1 MKVRLTLL
9 RQGAASSDIE
19 VTAENTATIGEIAA
33 MIVRADPLGSFATAD
48 PTAVTLEAY
57 SSVVSGSGDL
67 LAPESTFAHVG
78 LAHGATVRV
87 VPATYQQRPVIGRM
101 EVGTG
106 PGARSI
112 ALTRGTIVLGRDDSC
127 DVVIDDPL
135 VSKRHARL
143 EIGDRVE
150 MIDLNSANGI
160 LIDGASVVRLV
171 AAEGELAVVIGDTPI
186 TVKVEP
192 DAAAPSPAVA
202 SIRQVEFVRSPRV
215 EERYLGEELDGT
227 DLPVPARKQ
236 PFPMLALVAPVL
248 MGGAMFAF
256 TQSPMSLMFVA
267 LSPLLMI
274 GTWVTTRNQNKQE
287 LEEDKKR
294 FEEQLERLDARLQSE
309 REREIDVRRRE
320 VPLLRDVSD
329 AALAAGPTIWTRRA
343 EHWSFLHVR
352 LGIGDTTSR
361 SSVKD
366 SNGRDRAI
374 PEYVEKLDAVIDA
387 TRIVPQVPILEDL
400 KDVGAL
406 GIAGL
411 GGRSTG
417 YARALLAQI
426 TGLHAPADVGVVGL
440 WGPRWGA
447 QLADAKWLPHAWSA
461 QAVLG
466 VQPIG
471 DGPTS
476 ASQIVARLEELIDT
490 RSSRGGE
497 AVELGALQ
505 AEKAATNSGSKVGE
519 DSSRNR
525 NDAVPKPAIVVL
537 IAPDA
542 PIDRGRLIQLSE
554 RAAMRGIFPVWL
566 TEDAAALPASCR
578 TFVELGQTDSA
589 HFVRLGE
596 TVENLSVDELTRE
609 QFAVFARALARL
621 TDAGEVALDRSD
633 VPRTISML
641 HLLGRDMATQPESV
655 VDRWTQNDSL
665 HSRRKSGSARRYQP
679 KLRALV
685 GAGAEG
691 ALQLDLRQQGPHA
704 LVGGTTGS
712 GKSEFLQAWVLGMAT
727 EYSPERLTFLFVD
740 YKGGSAFADCTSLPH
755 CVGIVT
761 DLNEHLVRRV
771 LVSLRAEL
779 HYREHLFNRKKAK
792 DILELERAGDPQAP
806 PALVLVIDEFA
817 ALAKEVPEFV
827 DGVIDIA
834 QRGRSL
840 GIHLIMATQ
849 RPAGVIKDN
858 LRANTNLRVAL
869 RMADETD
876 SNDVIGT
883 KDASLFDPGTPGR
896 GIAKTGPGRMTLF
909 QSAYAGGWSLGE
921 SDGVDVAI
929 AAFGTTDQGPWE
941 LPIDENAVVVDED
954 LGPNDQQ
961 RLVSTMVLAAQ
972 AAQVEKPRRPWLD
985 ELAPTFDQLKLPQR
999 TDAALLLGVVDQ
1011 PERQEQVPFHFLPDT
1026 EGHMVIYGTSGA
1038 GKSAALRTLAVS
1050 AGITPR
1056 GGPVH
1061 VYGLD
1066 FGSGALRMLEP
1077 LPHVGSVI
1085 SGDDAERV
1093 ARLFATLRSEL
1104 DRRGD
1109 AYSAVGAATLTEYRA
1124 LSGKSDEPRIVV
1136 LIDGFAAFRND
1147 YEAVIGRSD
1156 TYNALQEVL
1165 SDGRAVGIHV
1175 VLSADRFQSIP
1186 SALNAM
1192 IQRRVVLRMSD
1203 TDAYNILNVPK
1214 DVLNPESVPGRAIVG
1229 ENEAQIAI
1237 IGGTRSMKEQ
1247 SLAIERMA
1255 ASMSRRGVPDAPP
1268 VRALPLSYRIDE
1280 VPALL
1285 GDQLVVGLSDADLG
1299 PFGIEPTGT
1308 FVIAGPPASGK
1319 SNALAAITQ
1328 QVLRARPGTPTLYL
1342 GSSRSPA
1349 KNAVAWTATAADG
1362 ISGTAAVADIVEKA
1376 EAGLQPVVA
1385 VEGVAEFASS
1395 LLEMPLS
1402 DLVKRAGRGELLLLF
1417 TGDTSEWTSNFG
1429 LLGEIK
1435 QSRRGV
1441 VLQPETIDGE
1451 LVLKAPLPRI
1461 GRGEFPVGRAVL
1473 AQRGKVVRVQ
1483 FPLVIPETV

>member
-9 RQGAASSDIE
+9 RQNAAPGDIE
-19 VTAENTATIGEIAA
+19 VTAEGTATIGEIAE

-48 PTAVTLEAY
+48 PRAVTLEAY
-57 SSVVSGSGDL
+57 SSIVSGPGDL

-87 VPATYQQRPVIGRM
+87 VPASYEQRPVIGRM
-101 EVGTG
+101 QVGAG
-106 PGARSI
+106 DHARSI
-112 ALTRGTIVLGRDDSC
+112 PLTRGTIVIGRDESC

-171 AAEGELAVVIGDTPI
+171 AAEGTLSVVLGDTP
-186 TVKVEP
+186 VQVRVEQTAEP
-192 DAAAPSPAVA
+192 VAQVA

-227 DLPVPARKQ
+227 DLPIPPKRS
-236 PFPMLALVAPVL
+236 PFPLLALVAPL
-248 MGGAMFAF
+248 IMGAGMFAM
-256 TQSPMSLMFVA
+256 TRNPLSLMFVA

-274 GTWVTTRNQNKQE
+274 GTFVTARIQGKRE
-287 LEEDKKR
+287 LEDDKAR
-294 FEEQLERLDARLQSE
+294 FEEQLARLSARIETEHE
-309 REREIDVRRRE
+309 RELDVRRRE
-320 VPLLRDVSD
+320 VPALREISD
-329 AALAAGPTIWTRRA
+329 AALDAGPTVWTRRG

-352 LGIGDTTSR
+352 LGVGDTSSR
-361 SSVKD
+361 SQVKE

-374 PEYVEKLDAVIDA
+374 PEYVERLDEVVAA
-387 TRIVPQVPILEDL
+387 TTTVEQVPILEDL
-400 KDVGAL
+400 VDVGAL
-406 GIAGL
+406 GVAGG
-411 GGRSTG
+411 GGRGAG
-417 YARALLAQI
+417 YTRALLAQI
-426 TGLHAPADVGVVGL
+426 TGLHAPSDVGVVGL
-440 WGPRWGA
+440 WGSRWGA
-447 QLADAKWLPHAWSA
+447 ELADTKWLPHTWAA
-461 QAVLG
+461 GELLG
-466 VQPIG
+466 VAPIG
-471 DGPTS
+471 DGPAT
-476 ASQIVARLEELIDT
+476 AGQIVARLEELI
-490 RSSRGGE
+490 SSRSRGDE
-497 AVELGALQ
+497 AAELGALNVD
-505 AEKAATNSGSKVGE
+505 AAATRSGAKVGDE
-519 DSSRNR
+519 RRQES
-525 NDAVPKPAIVVL
+525 APKPAVVVL

-542 PIDRGRLIQLSE
+542 PVDRGRLIQLSE
-554 RAAMRGIFPVWL
+554 RAATHGVYPVWL
-566 TEDAAALPASCR
+566 TEAPAALPASCR
-578 TFVELGQTDSA
+578 TFVELGPVAGEGADRA

-596 TVENLSVDELTRE
+596 TIDALQVDELTRE
-609 QFAVFARALARL
+609 QYAVFARALARL

-641 HLLGRDMATQPESV
+641 HLLGRDMATQPEAV
-655 VDRWTQNDSL
+655 VDRWTQNDTL
-665 HSRRKSGSARRYQP
+665 SARRTAGSSKRYQP

-685 GAGAEG
+685 GQAAEG
-691 ALQLDLRQQGPHA
+691 AMHLDLRQQGPHA

-761 DLNEHLVRRV
+761 DLNPHLVRRV

-876 SNDVIGT
+876 STDVIGS
-883 KDASLFDPGTPGR
+883 KDAALFDPGLPGR
-896 GIAKTGPGRMTLF
+896 GIAKTGPGRMSLF
-909 QSAYAGGWSLGE
+909 QSAYAGGWSLAQG
-921 SDGVDVAI
+921 DGVDVMVEN
-929 AAFGTTDQGPWE
+929 FGSADLGEWE
-941 LPIDENAVVVDED
+941 LPVDESAAQEVDD

-972 AAQVEKPRRPWLD
+972 AAQVHPPRRPWLD
-985 ELAPTFDQLKLPQR
+985 ELAPTFDQTKLPQR
-999 TDAALLLGVVDQ
+999 TDAALLLGVIDE
-1011 PERQEQVPFHFLPDT
+1011 PDRQDQVPFHFSPDT
-1026 EGHMVIYGTSGA
+1026 EGHMVVYGTSGA

-1093 ARLFATLRSEL
+1093 ARLFATLRAEL

-1109 AYSAVGAATLTEYRA
+1109 AYSAVGASTLTEYRA
-1124 LSGKSDEPRIVV
+1124 LSGNRDEPRILV
-1136 LIDGFAAFRND
+1136 LLDGFGAFRND
-1147 YEAVIGRSD
+1147 YEAVIGRAD

-1175 VLSADRFQSIP
+1175 VLSADRFQTIP

-1192 IQRRVVLRMSD
+1192 LQRRVVLRMAD
-1203 TDAYNILNVPK
+1203 VDAYNILNVPR
-1214 DVLNPESVPGRAIVG
+1214 DILSPDSVPGRAIIG

-1255 ASMSRRGVPDAPP
+1255 ASMSRRGMSEAPP
-1268 VRALPLSYRIDE
+1268 VRALPLTYAIDQL
-1280 VPALL
+1280 PPMQ
-1285 GDQLVVGLSDADLG
+1285 DDRLVVGLSDADLG
-1299 PFGIEPTGT
+1299 PFGIEPVGS
-1308 FVIAGPPASGK
+1308 FIIAGPPASGK
-1319 SNALAAITQ
+1319 SNALAAVVQ
-1328 QVLRARPGTPTLYL
+1328 QALRAAPATPTLYL
-1342 GSSRSPA
+1342 GSPRSPA
-1349 KNAVAWTATAADG
+1349 FAAVPWGDTAADGMTATAAM
-1362 ISGTAAVADIVEKA
+1362 ARVVEA
-1376 EAGLQPVVA
+1376 IEAGSRPVVA

-1395 LLEMPLS
+1395 LAEMPLG
-1402 DLVKRAGRGELLLLF
+1402 DLVKRAARGELLLVF

-1435 QSRRGV
+1435 QARRGV

-1451 LVLKAPLPRI
+1451 MVLKAPLPRV
-1461 GRGEFPVGRAVL
+1461 GRGEFPVGRGVL
-1473 AQRGKVVRVQ
+1473 AQRGKIVRVQ
-1483 FPLVIPETV
+1483 FPLVIPENL

>member
-19 VTAENTATIGEIAA
+19 VTAESTATIGEIAS
-33 MIVRADPLGSFATAD
+33 MIVRADPLGSFAHAD

-57 SSVVSGSGDL
+57 SSVVSGAGDL

-87 VPATYQQRPVIGRM
+87 VPASYEQRPVVGRM
-101 EVGTG
+101 EVGSG

-112 ALTRGTIVLGRDDSC
+112 ALTRGTIVLGRDESC

-135 VSKRHARL
+135 VSKKHARL

-150 MIDLNSANGI
+150 LIDLNSANGI
-160 LIDGASVVRLV
+160 LVDGASVVRLV
-171 AAEGELAVVIGDTPI
+171 AAEGELSVVLGDTAVR
-186 TVKVEP
+186 VKVE
-192 DAAAPSPAVA
+192 AGATKPSPAEA

-227 DLPVPARKQ
+227 DLPVPPRKQ
-236 PFPMLALVAPVL
+236 PFPLLTLVAPLL
-248 MGGAMFAF
+248 MGGAMYAF
-256 TQSPMSLMFVA
+256 TQNLLSIMFVA

-274 GTWVTTRNQNKQE
+274 GTWLTTKNQQKRE
-287 LEEDKKR
+287 LEDDKKR

-309 REREIDVRRRE
+309 RDREIDVRRRE
-320 VPLLRDVSD
+320 VPLLREISD
-329 AALAAGPTIWTRRA
+329 AALTAGPLVWTRRT

-352 LGIGDTTSR
+352 LGIGDTASR

-374 PEYVEKLDAVIDA
+374 PEYVDRLDAVVDA
-387 TRIVPQVPILEDL
+387 TRVVPQVPILEDL
-400 KDVGAL
+400 TDVGAL

-417 YARALLAQI
+417 YARALLAQV
-426 TGLHAPADVGVVGL
+426 TGLHAPADLGVVGL

-476 ASQIVARLEELIDT
+476 AGQIVARLEELIAQRST
-490 RSSRGGE
+490 RSGD
-497 AVELGALQ
+497 AVELGALE

-519 DSSRNR
+519 DSRSRH
-525 NDAVPKPAIVVL
+525 DAVPKPAIVVL

-542 PIDRGRLIQLSE
+542 PVDRGRLIQLSE
-554 RAAMRGIFPVWL
+554 RAATRGIFPVWL

-578 TFVELGQTDSA
+578 TFVELGATDSA

-596 TVENLSVDELTRE
+596 VVDDLSVDELTRE

-655 VDRWTQNDSL
+655 IDRWTQNDSL
-665 HSRRKSGSARRYQP
+665 HARRKSGSARRYQP

-740 YKGGSAFADCTSLPH
+740 YKGGSAFADCVSLPH

-883 KDASLFDPGTPGR
+883 KDAALFDPGTPGR

-909 QSAYAGGWSLGE
+909 QSAYSGGWSLGE
-921 SDGVDVAI
+921 DEGTEVAI
-929 AAFGTTDQGPWE
+929 AAFGSTDQGPWE
-941 LPIDENAVVVDED
+941 LPIDESAVVVDED

-972 AAQVEKPRRPWLD
+972 AAEVAPPRRPWLD

-999 TDAALLLGVVDQ
+999 TDAALLLGVIDE

-1026 EGHMVIYGTSGA
+1026 EGHMVIYGTSGS

-1056 GGPVH
+1056 GGPVQ

-1093 ARLFATLRSEL
+1093 ARLFATLRQEL

-1109 AYSAVGAATLTEYRA
+1109 AYSAVGAATLTEYRQ
-1124 LSGKSDEPRIVV
+1124 LSGKTDEPRILV

-1147 YEAVIGRSD
+1147 YEAVIGRTD

-1165 SDGRAVGIHV
+1165 SDGRSVGIHV

-1192 IQRRVVLRMSD
+1192 LQRRVVLRMAD
-1203 TDAYNILNVPK
+1203 ADAYNILNVPK
-1214 DVLNPESVPGRAIVG
+1214 DVLTPESVPGRAIVG

-1268 VRALPLSYRIDE
+1268 VRALPLSYGVE
-1280 VPALL
+1280 ELPATV
-1285 GDQLVVGLSDADLG
+1285 GDQLVVGLADSDLG

-1328 QVLRARPGTPTLYL
+1328 QVLRARPGTPTLFL
-1342 GSSRSPA
+1342 GSTRSPA
-1349 KNAVAWTATAADG
+1349 RNAVSWSATAADG
-1362 ISGTAAVADIVEKA
+1362 ISGTAAVAEIVEKA
-1376 EAGLQPVVA
+1376 EQGLKPVVA

-1402 DLVKRAGRGELLLLF
+1402 DLVKRATRGELLLLF

-1435 QSRRGV
+1435 QARRGV

-1473 AQRGKVVRVQ
+1473 AQRGKIVRVQ

>member
-19 VTAENTATIGEIAA
+19 VTAESTATIGDIAA
-33 MIVRADPLGSFATAD
+33 MIVRADPLGAFAHAD
-48 PTAVTLEAY
+48 PSAVTLEAY
-57 SSVVSGSGDL
+57 SSVVSGAGDL

-87 VPATYQQRPVIGRM
+87 VPASYEQRPVVGRL
-101 EVGTG
+101 EVGAG
-106 PGARSI
+106 QGARSI
-112 ALTRGTIVLGRDDSC
+112 ALTRGTIVLGRDESC

-135 VSKRHARL
+135 VSKKHARL

-150 MIDLNSANGI
+150 LIDLNSANGI
-160 LIDGASVVRLV
+160 LVDGASVVRLV
-171 AAEGELAVVIGDTPI
+171 AAEGELAVVLGDTP
-186 TVKVEP
+186 VRVQVETGVAGP
-192 DAAAPSPAVA
+192 TTAEA

-236 PFPMLALVAPVL
+236 PFPLLTLVAPLL
-248 MGGAMFAF
+248 MGGAMYFF
-256 TQSPMSLMFVA
+256 TQSILSIMFVA

-274 GTWVTTRNQNKQE
+274 GTWLTTKNQQKRE

-294 FEEQLERLDARLQSE
+294 FEEQLERLEARLQSE

-320 VPLLRDVSD
+320 VPLLREVSD
-329 AALAAGPTIWTRRA
+329 AALAAGPLIWTRRT

-352 LGIGDTTSR
+352 LGIGDTGSR

-374 PEYVEKLDAVIDA
+374 PEYVEKLDAVVDA

-400 KDVGAL
+400 TDVGAL

-417 YARALLAQI
+417 YARALLAQL
-426 TGLHAPADVGVVGL
+426 TGLHAPADLGVVGL

-476 ASQIVARLEELIDT
+476 AGQIVARLEELIAT
-490 RSSRGGE
+490 RSTRSGD
-497 AVELGALQ
+497 AVELGALE

-519 DSSRNR
+519 DSRNR
-525 NDAVPKPAIVVL
+525 HDAVPKPAIVVL

-542 PIDRGRLIQLSE
+542 PVDRGRLIQLSE
-554 RAAMRGIFPVWL
+554 RAASRGIFPVWL
-566 TEDAAALPASCR
+566 TEDTASLPASCR
-578 TFVELGQTDSA
+578 TFVQLAATDSA

-596 TVENLSVDELTRE
+596 VIDDLAVDELTRE

-665 HSRRKSGSARRYQP
+665 HSRRKVGSARRYQP

-740 YKGGSAFADCTSLPH
+740 YKGGSAFADCVSLPH

-883 KDASLFDPGTPGR
+883 KDAALFDPGTPGR

-909 QSAYAGGWSLGE
+909 QSAYSGGWSLGE
-921 SDGVDVAI
+921 SDSTDVAI
-929 AAFGTTDQGPWE
+929 AAFGSTDQGSWE
-941 LPIDENAVVVDED
+941 LPIDESAVVVDED

-972 AAQVEKPRRPWLD
+972 AAQVAQPRRPWLD

-999 TDAALLLGVVDQ
+999 TDAALLLGVIDE

-1026 EGHMVIYGTSGA
+1026 EGHMVIYGTSGS

-1056 GGPVH
+1056 GGPVQ

-1093 ARLFATLRSEL
+1093 ARLFATLRQEL

-1109 AYSAVGAATLTEYRA
+1109 AYSAVGAATLTEYRQ
-1124 LSGKSDEPRIVV
+1124 LSGKTDEPRILV

-1147 YEAVIGRSD
+1147 YEAVIGRTD

-1192 IQRRVVLRMSD
+1192 LQRRVVLRMAD

-1214 DVLNPESVPGRAIVG
+1214 DVLTPESVPGRAIVG

-1268 VRALPLSYRIDE
+1268 VRALPLRYGVEEI
-1280 VPALL
+1280 PATV
-1285 GDQLVVGLSDADLG
+1285 GDQLVVGLADSDLG

-1319 SNALAAITQ
+1319 SNALAAIAQ
-1328 QVLRARPGTPTLYL
+1328 QVLRARPGTPTLFL
-1342 GSSRSPA
+1342 GSTRSPA
-1349 KNAVAWTATAADG
+1349 RAAVTWTSTAADG
-1362 ISGTAAVADIVEKA
+1362 ISGTAAVAEIVEKA
-1376 EAGLQPVVA
+1376 EQGLKPVVA

-1402 DLVKRAGRGELLLLF
+1402 DLVKRATRGELLLLF

-1435 QSRRGV
+1435 QARRGV

-1473 AQRGKVVRVQ
+1473 AQRGKIVRVQ

>member
-33 MIVRADPLGSFATAD
+33 MIVRADPLGSFAHAD
-48 PTAVTLEAY
+48 PSAVTLEAY
-57 SSVVSGSGDL
+57 SSVVSGPGDL

-87 VPATYQQRPVIGRM
+87 VPASYEQRPVVGRM
-101 EVGTG
+101 EVGAG

-112 ALTRGTIVLGRDDSC
+112 ALTRGTIVLGRDESC

-135 VSKRHARL
+135 VSKKHARL

-150 MIDLNSANGI
+150 LIDLNSANGI
-160 LIDGASVVRLV
+160 IIDGASVVRLV
-171 AAEGELAVVIGDTPI
+171 AADGELAVVLGDTPVR
-186 TVKVEP
+186 VKVETG
-192 DAAAPSPAVA
+192 ATAPTTAEA

-236 PFPMLALVAPVL
+236 PFPLLTLVAPLL
-248 MGGAMFAF
+248 MGGVMYAV
-256 TQSPMSLMFVA
+256 TQSLLSIMFVA

-274 GTWVTTRNQNKQE
+274 GTWLTTKNQQKRE

-320 VPLLRDVSD
+320 VPLLREVSD
-329 AALAAGPTIWTRRA
+329 AALAAGPLVWTRRT

-352 LGIGDTTSR
+352 LGIGDTASR

-374 PEYVEKLDAVIDA
+374 PEYVEKLDAVVDA

-400 KDVGAL
+400 TDVGAL

-417 YARALLAQI
+417 YARALLAQL

-447 QLADAKWLPHAWSA
+447 QLADTKWLPHAWSA

-476 ASQIVARLEELIDT
+476 AGQIVARLEELIAT
-490 RSSRGGE
+490 RSTRNGD
-497 AVELGALQ
+497 AVELGALES
-505 AEKAATNSGSKVGE
+505 EKAATNSGSKVGE
-519 DSSRNR
+519 DSRSRH
-525 NDAVPKPAIVVL
+525 DSVPKPAIVVL

-542 PIDRGRLIQLSE
+542 PVDRGRLIQLSE

-578 TFVELGQTDSA
+578 TFVELGATDSA

-596 TVENLSVDELTRE
+596 VVENLAVDELTRE

-740 YKGGSAFADCTSLPH
+740 YKGGSAFADCVSLPH

-883 KDASLFDPGTPGR
+883 KDAALFDPGTPGR

-909 QSAYAGGWSLGE
+909 QSAYSGGWSLGE

-929 AAFGTTDQGPWE
+929 TAFGTTDQGPWE

-1056 GGPVH
+1056 GGPVQ

-1147 YEAVIGRSD
+1147 YEAVIGRTD

-1192 IQRRVVLRMSD
+1192 LQRRVVLRMAD

-1214 DVLNPESVPGRAIVG
+1214 DVLTPESVPGRAIVG

-1268 VRALPLSYRIDE
+1268 VRALPLSYRLDE
-1280 VPALL
+1280 VPATI

-1328 QVLRARPGTPTLYL
+1328 QVLRARPGTPTLFL
-1342 GSSRSPA
+1342 GSTRSPA
-1349 KNAVAWTATAADG
+1349 RHAVSWTATATDG
-1362 ISGTAAVADIVEKA
+1362 ISGTAAVAAIVEKA
-1376 EAGLQPVVA
+1376 EQGLKPVVA

-1402 DLVKRAGRGELLLLF
+1402 DLVKRATRGELLLVF

-1435 QSRRGV
+1435 QARRGV

-1451 LVLKAPLPRI
+1451 LVLKSPLPRI

-1473 AQRGKVVRVQ
+1473 AQRGKIVRVQ

>member
-19 VTAENTATIGEIAA
+19 VTAESTATIGEIAA
-33 MIVRADPLGSFATAD
+33 MIVRADPLGAFAHAD

-57 SSVVSGSGDL
+57 SSVVSGAGDL

-87 VPATYQQRPVIGRM
+87 VPASYEQRPVVGRL
-101 EVGTG
+101 EVGAG
-106 PGARSI
+106 AGARSI
-112 ALTRGTIVLGRDDSC
+112 ALTRGTIVLGRDESC

-150 MIDLNSANGI
+150 LIDLNSANGI
-160 LIDGASVVRLV
+160 LVDGASVVRLV
-171 AAEGELAVVIGDTPI
+171 AADGELAVVLGDTPVR
-186 TVKVEP
+186 VKVETG
-192 DAAAPSPAVA
+192 AAAPTTAEA

-227 DLPVPARKQ
+227 DLPVPPRKQ
-236 PFPMLALVAPVL
+236 PFPLLTLVAPLL
-248 MGGAMFAF
+248 MGGAMYAF
-256 TQSPMSLMFVA
+256 TQNLLSIMFVA

-274 GTWVTTRNQNKQE
+274 GTWLTTKSQQKRE
-287 LEEDKKR
+287 LEDDKKR

-320 VPLLRDVSD
+320 VPLLREVSD
-329 AALAAGPTIWTRRA
+329 AALAAGPLIWTRRA

-352 LGIGDTTSR
+352 LGIGDTSSR

-374 PEYVEKLDAVIDA
+374 PEYVERLDAVVDA

-400 KDVGAL
+400 TDVGAL

-417 YARALLAQI
+417 YARALLAQL
-426 TGLHAPADVGVVGL
+426 TGLHAPGDVGVVGL

-461 QAVLG
+461 EAVLG
-466 VQPIG
+466 VPPIG

-476 ASQIVARLEELIDT
+476 AGQIVARLEELIAT
-490 RSSRGGE
+490 RSTRNGD
-497 AVELGALQ
+497 AVELGALD

-519 DSSRNR
+519 DSRSRH
-525 NDAVPKPAIVVL
+525 DAVPKPAIVVL

-542 PIDRGRLIQLSE
+542 PVDRGRLIQLSE
-554 RAAMRGIFPVWL
+554 RAASRGIFPVWL
-566 TEDAAALPASCR
+566 TEDVAALPASCR
-578 TFVELGQTDSA
+578 TFVELGATDSA

-596 TVENLSVDELTRE
+596 VVEDLAVDELTRE

-621 TDAGEVALDRSD
+621 TDAGEVAFDRSD

-641 HLLGRDMATQPESV
+641 HLLGRDMATQPEAV

-665 HSRRKSGSARRYQP
+665 HARRKSGSARRYQP

-740 YKGGSAFADCTSLPH
+740 YKGGSAFADCVSLPH

-779 HYREHLFNRKKAK
+779 HHREHLFNRKKAK

-883 KDASLFDPGTPGR
+883 KDAALFDPGTPGR

-909 QSAYAGGWSLGE
+909 QSAYSGGWSLGE
-921 SDGVDVAI
+921 SETTEVSI
-929 AAFGTTDQGPWE
+929 AAFGSTDQGPWQ
-941 LPIDENAVVVDED
+941 LPIDESAVVVDED

-972 AAQVEKPRRPWLD
+972 AAQVAQPRRPWLD

-999 TDAALLLGVVDQ
+999 TDAALLLGVVDE

-1026 EGHMVIYGTSGA
+1026 EGHMVIYGTSGS
-1038 GKSAALRTLAVS
+1038 GKSVALRTLAVS

-1077 LPHVGSVI
+1077 LPHVGSI
-1085 SGDDAERV
+1085 IAGDDAERV
-1093 ARLFATLRSEL
+1093 ARLFATLRAEL

-1109 AYSAVGAATLTEYRA
+1109 AFSAVGAATLTEYRQ
-1124 LSGKSDEPRIVV
+1124 LSGRTDEPRIVV

-1147 YEAVIGRSD
+1147 YEAVIGRTD

-1175 VLSADRFQSIP
+1175 VITADRFQSIP
-1186 SALNAM
+1186 NALNAM
-1192 IQRRVVLRMSD
+1192 LQRRVVLRMSD
-1203 TDAYNILNVPK
+1203 ADAYNILNVPR
-1214 DVLNPESVPGRAIVG
+1214 DVLTPESVPGRAIVG
-1229 ENEAQIAI
+1229 ENEAQIAV

-1268 VRALPLSYRIDE
+1268 VRALPLSYPLE
-1280 VPALL
+1280 ELPATV

-1308 FVIAGPPASGK
+1308 FIIAGPPASGK
-1319 SNALAAITQ
+1319 SNALAAIARQ
-1328 QVLRARPGTPTLYL
+1328 LLRAQPGTPSLFL
-1342 GSSRSPA
+1342 GSNRSPA
-1349 KNAVAWTATAADG
+1349 KSAVPWTATAADG
-1362 ISGTAAVADIVEKA
+1362 ISGTAAVGEIVA
-1376 EAGLQPVVA
+1376 EAEKGRRPVVA

-1402 DLVKRAGRGELLLLF
+1402 DLVKRATRGELLLLF

-1435 QSRRGV
+1435 QARRGV

-1451 LVLKAPLPRI
+1451 LVLKSPLPRI
-1461 GRGEFPVGRAVL
+1461 GRGEFPVGRGVL
-1473 AQRGKVVRVQ
+1473 AQRGKIVRVQ